1 MTTTPLVVGKLEG
14 VVVAHALVSFSRLQP
29 GLALTVLGW
38 LRKIL
43 WGDDDTATAGAC
55 AYRIAI
61 AVLRAY
67 RIALAATVSAL
78 HQAG

>member
-1 MTTTPLVVGKLEG
+1 MGEWANELMGEWIGSGACTG
-14 VVVAHALVSFSRLQP
+14 VLP
-29 GLALTVLGW
+29 
-38 LRKIL
+38 
-43 WGDDDTATAGAC
+43 TATAGAC
-55 AYRIAI
+55 AYRIAL